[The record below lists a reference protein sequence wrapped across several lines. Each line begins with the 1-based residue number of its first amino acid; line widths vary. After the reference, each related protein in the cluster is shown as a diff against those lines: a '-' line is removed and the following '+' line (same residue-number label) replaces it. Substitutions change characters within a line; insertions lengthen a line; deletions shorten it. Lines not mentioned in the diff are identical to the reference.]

1 MNDESTKKPC
11 LIRARDRGPEASMSH
26 PFNPNSLIHGHLLGM
41 ATGLER
47 IGVNLIRVPPGK
59 ESFIYHRHHG
69 EEEFLY
75 ILSGRGIAEI
85 GDETFEVGPG
95 DFMGF
100 PVPSVAHHLKNPFE
114 EDLVYL
120 SCGEKKPTEIA
131 EFPRLGKTMIRSGSQ
146 VSIFE
151 TSAAE
156 AFPGLEK
163 VK

>member
-1 MNDESTKKPC
+1 MTDESTKKPS
-11 LIRARDRGPEASMSH
+11 LIRARDRGPEHSMSH
-26 PFNPNSLIHGHLLGM
+26 PFNPHSLVHGHLLGM

-47 IGVNLIRVPPGK
+47 LGVNLIRVPPGK
-59 ESFIYHRHHG
+59 ESFIYHRHYG

-85 GDETFEVGPG
+85 GDESFEVGAG

-131 EFPRLGKTMIRSGSQ
+131 EFPRLGKTMVRAGEQ
-146 VSIFE
+146 VSLFA

-163 VK
+163 LK